1 MTERLLAASTTTLDR
16 LLIAVRSLVA
26 SRHNLRRGR
35 QLTVRTFTGWNRPPA
50 GFLEIDPVARC
61 GESIGGSSVYSL
73 VATGVCNSWTEA
85 VPLLASEQPLLVSGL
100 ERNRQTAAPSRPR
113 DGLRQRQRVH
123 QRHLHPIL
131 RRPGRLVHPLSGVTD
146 E

>member
-61 GESIGGSSVYSL
+61 GESIGGSSLYSL

-100 ERNRQTAAPSRPR
+100 EAIAKQLPLP
-113 DGLRQRQRVH
+113 V
-123 QRHLHPIL
+123 
-131 RRPGRLVHPLSGVTD
+131 PGMDSDNDSVFINDTFTQYCAGRGV
-146 E
+146 